1 LFITHNL
8 GIVAQTADRVA
19 VMYAGLMVEEAPTP
33 ELFRRPDHPYT
44 QGLLASVPRL
54 DFRHPPGEILSAI
67 KGHLPAEP
75 PPGCLFR
82 DRCPL
87 AHGRCL
93 EEPPWVEVSPGHRVR
108 CWNYVWKSFTIINIL
123 RYQSDFS
130 LLFKKIGSG
139 CFLALTIPLFLVTL
153 FATNWQTNK
162 KGGEKAM
169 MTIQEAAYKI
179 LEEAG
184 KPLTS
189 KEIAVIALN
198 KHMVISNAKDPP
210 FSLASTIDKNIRDG
224 IYNKPRLKFDH
235 TPQGRK
241 IRLPSWELNPP
252 ASSGP
257 PFGTIGY
264 VELKAKIPS
273 DLFEKDRKSVV

>member
-1 LFITHNL
+1 
-8 GIVAQTADRVA
+8 
-19 VMYAGLMVEEAPTP
+19 
-33 ELFRRPDHPYT
+33 
-44 QGLLASVPRL
+44 
-54 DFRHPPGEILSAI
+54 
-67 KGHLPAEP
+67 
-75 PPGCLFR
+75 
-82 DRCPL
+82 
-87 AHGRCL
+87 
-93 EEPPWVEVSPGHRVR
+93 
-108 CWNYVWKSFTIINIL
+108 
-123 RYQSDFS
+123 
-130 LLFKKIGSG
+130 
-139 CFLALTIPLFLVTL
+139 
-153 FATNWQTNK
+153 
-162 KGGEKAM
+162 M

-273 DLFEKDRKSVV
+273 DLFEKIQLAGQAKVAIDFDELVAFLLKKGLLASADEIKKGILQQLNQFDNL